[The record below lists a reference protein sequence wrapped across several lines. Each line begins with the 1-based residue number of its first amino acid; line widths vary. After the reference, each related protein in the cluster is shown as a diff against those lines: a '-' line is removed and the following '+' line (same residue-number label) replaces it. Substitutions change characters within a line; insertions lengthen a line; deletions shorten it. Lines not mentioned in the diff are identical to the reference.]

1 MNLEGEAPFWF
12 SGSQLRRE
20 LQETA
25 KKKFMWTTE
34 NEAQKQ
40 SFLHLRLGRWRQ
52 PVEHEIPWHISR
64 KRT

>member
-12 SGSQLRRE
+12 SGLQLRRE

-25 KKKFMWTTE
+25 KKKFMWMTE

-40 SFLHLRLGRWRQ
+40 SFPHLRLGR
-52 PVEHEIPWHISR
+52 
-64 KRT
+64 